1 MSFYLS
7 TLAVYFFID
16 VLLSYA
22 LNMQFGWGGVPNF
35 ALIMFQAA
43 GAYAAAVVS
52 LGPDT
57 GINSFQSYVFGAS
70 WPFPLPLL
78 VAVAAGGVLAVVV
91 GAFSLRRIRRDYQA
105 AILLIVSLVVTGLV
119 VNMVGLVNGSNGLTG
134 VPRPLSGVLSGL
146 TYDGYQWVYAAWCAV
161 VAAGVYLVVARLGR
175 SAWGRALRAVRDHE
189 DAAATIGLN
198 PAGLRMQAFVLG
210 GMIAGL
216 SGGLLVEFLA
226 AWSPAAWGY
235 AETFAVFT
243 AVILGGVGNNWGVA
257 LGTLLVQVIFLQVP
271 TFLPQVGYTGLIDAL
286 QWVLIGVLWL
296 ACLAIRP
303 RGLIPE
309 RRYRAATAAARAA
322 PATTQTVPRAQAAT
336 ASTPSAPT
344 TAATATTPTPPRT
357 QSASA
362 APAAPATA
370 PTSQAASNA
379 TPAAPAAPTA
389 APAPPAAPAAP
400 HAHPTSPDDE
410 VKGPQA
416 SQDEVKGPQAS
427 HDEVR
432 WPQPST
438 ARRFGAVSS
447 DRANPRTPAAPPD
460 TPHGVVLDVRRVC
473 VRFGG
478 VEAVRDV
485 SLQVSAGEVVGLIG
499 PNGAGKSS
507 LLGALGG
514 QFAVAAGRVLLA
526 GHDVT
531 ALPPHRRARLGL
543 VRTFQHTSTFDGL
556 TVFEN
561 LLVAGLSARGARLR
575 DSLAGGQRQR
585 AEAAAA
591 VWDQLRE
598 FDMVPVADSY
608 GAELSGGQRRLV
620 EIMRCLMQSPRVLL
634 LDEPMV
640 GVAPHLVRRISE
652 DCARISASGVAIVIV
667 EHALEV
673 VEAVCDRVVVMA
685 SGGVVTEAGY
695 AEAMSS
701 GAVREAYFA

>member
-1 MSFYLS
+1 MSYYIS

-16 VLLSYA
+16 LLLAYA
-22 LNMQFGWGGVPNF
+22 LNLQFGWGGIPNF

-57 GINSFQSYVFGAS
+57 GINAFQRYVFGAS

-78 VAVAAGGVLAVVV
+78 AATVVGGLLAVVI
-91 GAFSLRRIRRDYQA
+91 GSFSLRRIRRDYQA
-105 AILLIVSLVVTGLV
+105 AILLIVALIATGLV
-119 VNMVGLVNGSNGLTG
+119 TNVVGFVNGSNGLTG
-134 VPRPLSGVLSGL
+134 VARPLSGVLSGL
-146 TYDGYQWVYAAWCAV
+146 TYDGYQWVYAAWCGV
-161 VAAGVYLVVARLGR
+161 LAAGGYLLVSRMGR
-175 SAWGRALRAVRDHE
+175 SGWGRALRAVRDNE

-198 PAGLRMQAFVLG
+198 PAGLRMQAFVVG
-210 GMIAGL
+210 GLLAAL
-216 SGGLLVEFLA
+216 SGGLLVEFIA
-226 AWSPAAWGY
+226 SWSPAAWGY

-243 AVILGGVGNNWGVA
+243 AIILGGVGNNWGVA

-271 TFLPQVGYTGLIDAL
+271 TFLPTVGYTGLVDAL

-296 ACLAIRP
+296 ACLALRP

-309 RRYRAATAAARAA
+309 RRYRAARPAGAGTGAGTTETPIVETPAVEGLAVEGLAAEGLAAGDGNSARAPREA
-322 PATTQTVPRAQAAT
+322 AVPA
-336 ASTPSAPT
+336 
-344 TAATATTPTPPRT
+344 
-357 QSASA
+357 ASA
-362 APAAPATA
+362 VARLPVVPA
-370 PTSQAASNA
+370 
-379 TPAAPAAPTA
+379 
-389 APAPPAAPAAP
+389 
-400 HAHPTSPDDE
+400 
-410 VKGPQA
+410 V
-416 SQDEVKGPQAS
+416 
-427 HDEVR
+427 
-432 WPQPST
+432 
-438 ARRFGAVSS
+438 
-447 DRANPRTPAAPPD
+447 DRADP
-460 TPHGVVLDVRRVC
+460 VLDVRGVS

-478 VEAVRDV
+478 VQAVRDV
-485 SLQVSAGEVVGLIG
+485 SLQVGAGEVVGLIG

-514 QFAVAAGRVLLA
+514 QFAVTAGRVFLD

-531 ALPPHRRARLGL
+531 ALPPYRRARLGI

-561 LLVAGLSARGARLR
+561 LLAAAMSAREARLR
-575 DSLAGGQRQR
+575 DSLDGARRQ
-585 AEAAAA
+585 AAAA
-591 VWDQLRE
+591 EAVWERLRE
-598 FDMVPVADSY
+598 FDMVPAADSY
-608 GAELSGGQRRLV
+608 GSELSGGQRRLV
-620 EIMRCLMQSPRVLL
+620 EIMRCLMESPRVLL

-652 DCARISASGVAIVIV
+652 DCARIAASGVAIVIV

-685 SGGVVTEAGY
+685 SGQVVTEASY

>member
-1 MSFYLS
+1 MSYYLS

-16 VLLSYA
+16 LLLAYA
-22 LNMQFGWGGVPNF
+22 LNLQFGWGGIPNF
-35 ALIMFQAA
+35 ALIMFQAV

-57 GINSFQSYVFGAS
+57 GINAFQRYVFGAS
-70 WPFPLPLL
+70 WPFPLPL
-78 VAVAAGGVLAVVV
+78 VAATVAGGLLAVVV
-91 GAFSLRRIRRDYQA
+91 GSFSLRRIRRDYQA
-105 AILLIVSLVVTGLV
+105 AILLIVALIATGLV
-119 VNMVGLVNGSNGLTG
+119 TNVVGFVNGSNGLTG

-161 VAAGVYLVVARLGR
+161 LAAGGYLLVARLGR
-175 SAWGRALRAVRDHE
+175 SGWGRALRAVRDNE

-210 GMIAGL
+210 GMIAAL

-226 AWSPAAWGY
+226 SWSPAAWGY

-243 AVILGGVGNNWGVA
+243 AIILGGVGNNWGVA

-296 ACLAIRP
+296 ACLALRP

-309 RRYRAATAAARAA
+309 RRFRAALAAGAGTREMPASQTFASGDGDAGHAAREAAVPAARAA
-322 PATTQTVPRAQAAT
+322 AVR
-336 ASTPSAPT
+336 
-344 TAATATTPTPPRT
+344 
-357 QSASA
+357 
-362 APAAPATA
+362 
-370 PTSQAASNA
+370 A
-379 TPAAPAAPTA
+379 TPAIARLPVVPA
-389 APAPPAAPAAP
+389 
-400 HAHPTSPDDE
+400 
-410 VKGPQA
+410 V
-416 SQDEVKGPQAS
+416 
-427 HDEVR
+427 
-432 WPQPST
+432 
-438 ARRFGAVSS
+438 
-447 DRANPRTPAAPPD
+447 DRAD
-460 TPHGVVLDVRRVC
+460 SVLDVRGVS

-478 VEAVRDV
+478 VQAVRDV
-485 SLQVSAGEVVGLIG
+485 SLRVGAGEVVGLIG

-514 QFAVAAGRVLLA
+514 QFAITAGRVLLG

-531 ALPPHRRARLGL
+531 ALPPYRRARLGM
-543 VRTFQHTSTFDGL
+543 VRTFQHTSTFEGL

-561 LLVAGLSARGARLR
+561 LLAAAMSARGARLR
-575 DSLAGGQRQR
+575 DSLDDSRRQ
-585 AEAAAA
+585 AQASEV
-591 VWDQLRE
+591 VWERLRE

-608 GAELSGGQRRLV
+608 GSELSGGQRRLV
-620 EIMRCLMQSPRVLL
+620 EIMRCLMESPRVLL

-652 DCARISASGVAIVIV
+652 DCARIAASGVAIVIV

-685 SGGVVTEAGY
+685 SGQVVTEASY

>member
-1 MSFYLS
+1 MSYYLS

-16 VLLSYA
+16 LLLAYA
-22 LNMQFGWGGVPNF
+22 LNLQFGWGGIPNF

-57 GINSFQSYVFGAS
+57 GINAFQRYLFGAS
-70 WPFPLPLL
+70 WPFPLPL
-78 VAVAAGGVLAVVV
+78 VAATVAGGLLAVVV
-91 GAFSLRRIRRDYQA
+91 GSFSLRRIRRDYQA
-105 AILLIVSLVVTGLV
+105 AILLIVALIATGLV
-119 VNMVGLVNGSNGLTG
+119 TNVVGFVNGSNGLTG

-161 VAAGVYLVVARLGR
+161 LAAGVYLLVSRMGR
-175 SAWGRALRAVRDHE
+175 SGWGRALRAVRDNE

-210 GMIAGL
+210 GMIAAL

-226 AWSPAAWGY
+226 SWSPAAWGY

-243 AVILGGVGNNWGVA
+243 AIILGGVGNNWGVA

-296 ACLAIRP
+296 ACLALRP

-309 RRYRAATAAARAA
+309 RRYRAALPAGAGTGETPAGHALAPGDGDAAHDPREAA
-322 PATTQTVPRAQAAT
+322 VH
-336 ASTPSAPT
+336 
-344 TAATATTPTPPRT
+344 
-357 QSASA
+357 
-362 APAAPATA
+362 
-370 PTSQAASNA
+370 A
-379 TPAAPAAPTA
+379 TPAIARLPVVPA
-389 APAPPAAPAAP
+389 
-400 HAHPTSPDDE
+400 
-410 VKGPQA
+410 V
-416 SQDEVKGPQAS
+416 
-427 HDEVR
+427 
-432 WPQPST
+432 
-438 ARRFGAVSS
+438 
-447 DRANPRTPAAPPD
+447 DRADP
-460 TPHGVVLDVRRVC
+460 VLDVRGVS

-478 VEAVRDV
+478 VQAVRDV
-485 SLQVSAGEVVGLIG
+485 SLRVGAGEVVGLIG

-514 QFAVAAGRVLLA
+514 QFAVTAGRVLLDS
-526 GHDVT
+526 HDVT
-531 ALPPHRRARLGL
+531 ALPPYRRARLGM

-561 LLVAGLSARGARLR
+561 LLAAAMSARGARLR
-575 DSLAGGQRQR
+575 NSLDGVRRQ
-585 AEAAAA
+585 AQASEA
-591 VWDQLRE
+591 VWERLRE
-598 FDMVPVADSY
+598 FDMVPTADSY
-608 GAELSGGQRRLV
+608 GSELSGGQRRLV
-620 EIMRCLMQSPRVLL
+620 EIMRCLMESPRVLL

-652 DCARISASGVAIVIV
+652 DCARIAASGVAIVIV

-685 SGGVVTEAGY
+685 SGQVVTEASY

>member
-16 VLLSYA
+16 LLLAYA
-22 LNMQFGWGGVPNF
+22 LNMQFGWGGIPNF
-35 ALIMFQAA
+35 ALIVFQAA

-57 GINSFQSYVFGAS
+57 GINAFQRYVFGAS
-70 WPFPLPLL
+70 WPFPLPLV
-78 VAVAAGGVLAVVV
+78 VATVAGGALAVVV
-91 GAFSLRRIRRDYQA
+91 GSFSLRRIRRDYQA
-105 AILLIVSLVVTGLV
+105 AILLIVALIATGLV
-119 VNMVGLVNGSNGLTG
+119 TNVVGFVNGSNGLTG

-146 TYDGYQWVYAAWCAV
+146 TYDGYQWVYAGWC
-161 VAAGVYLVVARLGR
+161 GVLALGAYWLVARLGG
-175 SAWGRALRAVRDHE
+175 AGWGRGLRAVRDNE

-198 PAGLRMQAFVLG
+198 PAGMRMEAFVLG

-226 AWSPAAWGY
+226 SWSPAAWGY

-243 AVILGGVGNNWGVA
+243 AIILGGVGNNWGVA

-309 RRYRAATAAARAA
+309 RRYRAPAAGPA
-322 PATTQTVPRAQAAT
+322 PP
-336 ASTPSAPT
+336 
-344 TAATATTPTPPRT
+344 
-357 QSASA
+357 
-362 APAAPATA
+362 APAAPSGSARVPA
-370 PTSQAASNA
+370 VVEARDAADLA
-379 TPAAPAAPTA
+379 
-389 APAPPAAPAAP
+389 
-400 HAHPTSPDDE
+400 
-410 VKGPQA
+410 GP
-416 SQDEVKGPQAS
+416 
-427 HDEVR
+427 
-432 WPQPST
+432 
-438 ARRFGAVSS
+438 
-447 DRANPRTPAAPPD
+447 
-460 TPHGVVLDVRRVC
+460 VLDVRQVR

-485 SLQVSAGEVVGLIG
+485 SLQVHAGEVVGLIG

-514 QFAVAAGRVLLA
+514 QFAVSAGRVLLG
-526 GHDVT
+526 GHDIT
-531 ALPPHRRARLGL
+531 ALPPYRRARLGL
-543 VRTFQHTSTFDGL
+543 VRTFQNTSTFDGL

-561 LLVAGLSARGARLR
+561 LMVAAMSARGARLR
-575 DSLAGGQRQR
+575 DSLAGDRR
-585 AEAAAA
+585 RRADAAEA
-591 VWDQLRE
+591 VWARLRE
-598 FDMVPVADSY
+598 FDMVPAADAY

-640 GVAPHLVRRISE
+640 GVAPHLVRRISD
-652 DCARISASGVAIVIV
+652 DCARISAAGVAIVIV

-685 SGGVVTEAGY
+685 AGQVVTEASY

>member
-16 VLLSYA
+16 VLLAYS
-22 LNMQFGWGGVPNF
+22 LNLQFGWGGVPNF

-57 GINSFQSYVFGAS
+57 GVNSFQRYMFGAS
-70 WPFPLPLL
+70 WPFPLPLVL
-78 VAVAAGGVLAVVV
+78 ATVVGGVLALAV
-91 GAFSLRRIRRDYQA
+91 GSFSLRRIRRDYQA
-105 AILLIVSLVVTGLV
+105 AILLIVSLIATGLV
-119 VNMVGLVNGSNGLTG
+119 TNVVGFVNGSNGLTG
-134 VPRPLSGVLSGL
+134 VPRPLAGVLSGL

-161 VAAGVYLVVARLGR
+161 LAAGVYLLVARLGR

-189 DAAATIGLN
+189 DAAAAIGLN
-198 PAGLRMQAFVLG
+198 PAGQRMEAFVLG

-271 TFLPQVGYTGLIDAL
+271 TFLPEVGYTGLIDAL
-286 QWVLIGVLWL
+286 QWVLIGALWL

-309 RRYRAATAAARAA
+309 RRHRTQPLLAAA
-322 PATTQTVPRAQAAT
+322 
-336 ASTPSAPT
+336 
-344 TAATATTPTPPRT
+344 
-357 QSASA
+357 SASP
-362 APAAPATA
+362 PALP
-370 PTSQAASNA
+370 
-379 TPAAPAAPTA
+379 
-389 APAPPAAPAAP
+389 APAPPIATAPPVASTPPASVPPVAPLAAQPG
-400 HAHPTSPDDE
+400 SSGDE
-410 VKGPQA
+410 VNGPLP
-416 SQDEVKGPQAS
+416 SQDEVNGPLPAYAGAS
-427 HDEVR
+427 PVR
-432 WPQPST
+432 
-438 ARRFGAVSS
+438 SS
-447 DRANPRTPAAPPD
+447 LDGP
-460 TPHGVVLDVRRVC
+460 VLDVRGVS

-485 SLQVSAGEVVGLIG
+485 SLQVGAGEVVGLIG

-514 QFAVAAGRVLLA
+514 QFAVASGRVLLA

-531 ALPPHRRARLGL
+531 ALPPHRRARTGI

-561 LLVAGLSARGARLR
+561 LLVAAMSARGARLR
-575 DSLAGGQRQR
+575 DSFAGGQRRR
-585 AEAAAA
+585 AQAAELVGERLA
-591 VWDQLRE
+591 E
-598 FDMVPVADSY
+598 FDMTTVADFY
-608 GAELSGGQRRLV
+608 GSELSGGQRRLV

-673 VEAVCDRVVVMA
+673 VEAVCDRVIVMA
-685 SGGVVTEAGY
+685 SGQVVTEASY

>member
-1 MSFYLS
+1 MSYYIS
-7 TLAVYFFID
+7 TLAVFFFID
-16 VLLSYA
+16 LLLAYA
-22 LNMQFGWGGVPNF
+22 LNLQFGWGGIPNF

-57 GINSFQSYVFGAS
+57 GINAFQRYVFGAS
-70 WPFPLPLL
+70 WPFPLPL
-78 VAVAAGGVLAVVV
+78 VAATVTGGVLAVVV
-91 GAFSLRRIRRDYQA
+91 GSFSLRRIRRDYQA
-105 AILLIVSLVVTGLV
+105 AILLIVSLIAAGLV
-119 VNMVGLVNGSNGLTG
+119 TDVVGFVNGSNGLTG

-161 VAAGVYLVVARLGR
+161 LAAGGYLLVARLGR
-175 SAWGRALRAVRDHE
+175 SGWGRALRAVRDHE

-210 GMIAGL
+210 GMIAAL

-226 AWSPAAWGY
+226 SWSPAAWGY

-243 AVILGGVGNNWGVA
+243 AIILGGVGNIWGVA

-296 ACLAIRP
+296 ACLALRP

-309 RRYRAATAAARAA
+309 RRYRAGLPAGADVGVADVGAAQAPREAAA
-322 PATTQTVPRAQAAT
+322 PARPAVVRLPAVP
-336 ASTPSAPT
+336 
-344 TAATATTPTPPRT
+344 
-357 QSASA
+357 
-362 APAAPATA
+362 
-370 PTSQAASNA
+370 
-379 TPAAPAAPTA
+379 
-389 APAPPAAPAAP
+389 
-400 HAHPTSPDDE
+400 
-410 VKGPQA
+410 V
-416 SQDEVKGPQAS
+416 V
-427 HDEVR
+427 
-432 WPQPST
+432 
-438 ARRFGAVSS
+438 
-447 DRANPRTPAAPPD
+447 DRAGP
-460 TPHGVVLDVRRVC
+460 VLDARGVS

-478 VEAVRDV
+478 VQAVRNV
-485 SLQVSAGEVVGLIG
+485 SLQVGAGEVVGLIG

-514 QFAVAAGRVLLA
+514 QFPVTAGHVLLD

-531 ALPPHRRARLGL
+531 ALPPYRRARLGI

-561 LLVAGLSARGARLR
+561 LLAAAMSARGARLR
-575 DSLAGGQRQR
+575 DSLDDERRQ
-585 AEAAAA
+585 AEAAEA
-591 VWDQLRE
+591 VWRRLRE
-598 FDMVPVADSY
+598 FDMVPAADSY
-608 GAELSGGQRRLV
+608 GSELSGGQRRLV
-620 EIMRCLMQSPRVLL
+620 EIMRCLMESPRVLL

-685 SGGVVTEAGY
+685 SGQVVTEASY

>member
-16 VLLSYA
+16 LLLAYA
-22 LNMQFGWGGVPNF
+22 LNMQFGWGGIPNF
-35 ALIMFQAA
+35 ALIVFQAA

-57 GINSFQSYVFGAS
+57 GINAFQRYVFGAS
-70 WPFPLPLL
+70 WPFPLPLV
-78 VAVAAGGVLAVVV
+78 VATVAGGVLAVVV
-91 GAFSLRRIRRDYQA
+91 GSFSLRRIRRDYQA
-105 AILLIVSLVVTGLV
+105 AILLIVALIATGLV
-119 VNMVGLVNGSNGLTG
+119 TNVVGFVNGSNGLTG

-146 TYDGYQWVYAAWCAV
+146 TYDGYQWVYAGWC
-161 VAAGVYLVVARLGR
+161 GVLALGAYWLVARLGG
-175 SAWGRALRAVRDHE
+175 AGWGRGLRAVRDNE

-198 PAGLRMQAFVLG
+198 PAGLRMEAFVLG

-226 AWSPAAWGY
+226 SWSPAAWGY

-243 AVILGGVGNNWGVA
+243 AIILGGVGNIWGVA

-271 TFLPQVGYTGLIDAL
+271 TFLPEVGYTGLIDAL

-309 RRYRAATAAARAA
+309 RRYRAPAAHAPPAPAGAAAPVGSARVPAAAAARHAA
-322 PATTQTVPRAQAAT
+322 DPA
-336 ASTPSAPT
+336 
-344 TAATATTPTPPRT
+344 
-357 QSASA
+357 
-362 APAAPATA
+362 
-370 PTSQAASNA
+370 
-379 TPAAPAAPTA
+379 
-389 APAPPAAPAAP
+389 
-400 HAHPTSPDDE
+400 
-410 VKGPQA
+410 GP
-416 SQDEVKGPQAS
+416 
-427 HDEVR
+427 
-432 WPQPST
+432 
-438 ARRFGAVSS
+438 
-447 DRANPRTPAAPPD
+447 
-460 TPHGVVLDVRRVC
+460 VLDVRQVR

-485 SLQVSAGEVVGLIG
+485 SLQVHAGEVVGLIG

-514 QFAVAAGRVLLA
+514 QFAVSAGRVLLG
-526 GHDVT
+526 GHDIT
-531 ALPPHRRARLGL
+531 ALPPYRRARLGL
-543 VRTFQHTSTFDGL
+543 VRTFQNTSTFDGL

-561 LLVAGLSARGARLR
+561 LMVAAMSARGARLR
-575 DSLAGGQRQR
+575 DSLAGDRQRR
-585 AEAAAA
+585 AEAADA
-591 VWDQLRE
+591 VWARLRE
-598 FDMVPVADSY
+598 FDMVPAADAY

-640 GVAPHLVRRISE
+640 GVAPHLVRRISD
-652 DCARISASGVAIVIV
+652 DCARISAAGVAIVIV

-685 SGGVVTEAGY
+685 AGQVVTEASY

>member
-7 TLAVYFFID
+7 TLTVYFFID
-16 VLLSYA
+16 LLLAYS
-22 LNMQFGWGGVPNF
+22 LNLQFGWGGVPNF

-52 LGPDT
+52 LGPDN
-57 GINSFQSYVFGAS
+57 GINSFQQYVFGQS
-70 WPFPLPLL
+70 WPFPLPL
-78 VAVAAGGVLAVVV
+78 VMATVAGGVLALVV
-91 GAFSLRRIRRDYQA
+91 GSFSLRRIRRDYQA
-105 AILLIVSLVVTGLV
+105 AILLIVSLVATGLV
-119 VNMVGLVNGSNGLTG
+119 TNLVRLFNGSNGLTG

-161 VAAGVYLVVARLGR
+161 LAAAVYLVIARLGR

-198 PAGLRMQAFVLG
+198 PAGLRMEAFVLG

-243 AVILGGVGNNWGVA
+243 AIILGGVGNNWGVA

-309 RRYRAATAAARAA
+309 RRYRAPAVAAAAAAATAVTAPSA
-322 PATTQTVPRAQAAT
+322 PAT
-336 ASTPSAPT
+336 S
-344 TAATATTPTPPRT
+344 TATT
-357 QSASA
+357 
-362 APAAPATA
+362 
-370 PTSQAASNA
+370 TS
-379 TPAAPAAPTA
+379 
-389 APAPPAAPAAP
+389 APPAISPARATP
-400 HAHPTSPDDE
+400 SPLE
-410 VKGPQA
+410 P
-416 SQDEVKGPQAS
+416 
-427 HDEVR
+427 
-432 WPQPST
+432 
-438 ARRFGAVSS
+438 
-447 DRANPRTPAAPPD
+447 
-460 TPHGVVLDVRRVC
+460 VLDVRGVS

-478 VEAVRDV
+478 VQAVRDV
-485 SLQVSAGEVVGLIG
+485 SLQVAAGEVVGLIG

-514 QFAVAAGRVLLA
+514 QFAVASGRVLLG

-531 ALPPHRRARLGL
+531 SLPPYRRARVGI

-561 LLVAGLSARGARLR
+561 LLVAAMSARGARLR
-575 DSLAGGQRQR
+575 DALAGRQRQR
-585 AEAAAA
+585 AAAGEA
-591 VWDQLRE
+591 VWARLRE
-598 FDMVPVADSY
+598 FDMVPMADSY
-608 GAELSGGQRRLV
+608 GSELSGGQRRLV
-620 EIMRCLMQSPRVLL
+620 EIMRCLMESPRVLL

-685 SGGVVTEAGY
+685 SGQVVTDASY

>member
-1 MSFYLS
+1 MSYYLS

-16 VLLSYA
+16 LLLAYA
-22 LNMQFGWGGVPNF
+22 LNLQFGWGGIPNF
-35 ALIMFQAA
+35 ALIMFQAV
-43 GAYAAAVVS
+43 GAYAASVVS

-57 GINSFQSYVFGAS
+57 GINAFQRYVFGAS
-70 WPFPLPLL
+70 WPFPLPL
-78 VAVAAGGVLAVVV
+78 VAATVAGGLLAVVV
-91 GAFSLRRIRRDYQA
+91 GSFSLRRIRRDYQA
-105 AILLIVSLVVTGLV
+105 AILLIVSLIATGLV
-119 VNMVGLVNGSNGLTG
+119 TNVVGFVNGSNGLTG

-146 TYDGYQWVYAAWCAV
+146 TYDGYQWVYAVWCAV
-161 VAAGVYLVVARLGR
+161 LAAGGYLLVARMGR
-175 SAWGRALRAVRDHE
+175 SGWGRALRAVRDNE

-210 GMIAGL
+210 GMIAAL

-226 AWSPAAWGY
+226 SWSPAAWGY

-243 AVILGGVGNNWGVA
+243 AIILGGVGNNWGVA

-296 ACLAIRP
+296 ACLALRP

-309 RRYRAATAAARAA
+309 RRYRAALPAGAGTGETPAGHALAPGDDAAHDPREAA
-322 PATTQTVPRAQAAT
+322 VH
-336 ASTPSAPT
+336 
-344 TAATATTPTPPRT
+344 
-357 QSASA
+357 
-362 APAAPATA
+362 
-370 PTSQAASNA
+370 A
-379 TPAAPAAPTA
+379 TPAIARLPVVPA
-389 APAPPAAPAAP
+389 
-400 HAHPTSPDDE
+400 
-410 VKGPQA
+410 V
-416 SQDEVKGPQAS
+416 
-427 HDEVR
+427 
-432 WPQPST
+432 
-438 ARRFGAVSS
+438 
-447 DRANPRTPAAPPD
+447 DRADP
-460 TPHGVVLDVRRVC
+460 VLDVRGVS

-478 VEAVRDV
+478 VQAVRDV
-485 SLQVSAGEVVGLIG
+485 SLRVGAGEVVGLIG

-514 QFAVAAGRVLLA
+514 QFAVTAGRVFLDS
-526 GHDVT
+526 HDVT
-531 ALPPHRRARLGL
+531 ALPPYRRARLGM

-561 LLVAGLSARGARLR
+561 LLAAAMSARGARLR
-575 DSLAGGQRQR
+575 NSLDGVRRQ
-585 AEAAAA
+585 AQASEA
-591 VWDQLRE
+591 VWERLRE
-598 FDMVPVADSY
+598 FDMVPAADSY
-608 GAELSGGQRRLV
+608 GSELSGGQHRLV
-620 EIMRCLMQSPRVLL
+620 EIMRCLMESPRVLL

-652 DCARISASGVAIVIV
+652 DCARIAASGVAIVIV

-685 SGGVVTEAGY
+685 SGQVVTEASY

>member
-1 MSFYLS
+1 MSYYLS
-7 TLAVYFFID
+7 TLLVYFFID
-16 VLLSYA
+16 LLLAYA
-22 LNMQFGWGGVPNF
+22 LNLQFGWGGIPNF

-43 GAYAAAVVS
+43 GAYAAALVS

-57 GINSFQSYVFGAS
+57 GINAFQRYLFGAS
-70 WPFPLPLL
+70 WPFPLPL
-78 VAVAAGGVLAVVV
+78 VAATVAGGLLAVVV
-91 GAFSLRRIRRDYQA
+91 GSFSLRRIRRDYQA
-105 AILLIVSLVVTGLV
+105 AILLIVALIATGLV
-119 VNMVGLVNGSNGLTG
+119 TNVVGFVNGSNGLTG

-146 TYDGYQWVYAAWCAV
+146 TYDGYQWVYAVWCAV
-161 VAAGVYLVVARLGR
+161 LAGGGYLLVARMGR
-175 SAWGRALRAVRDHE
+175 SGWGRALRAVRDNE

-210 GMIAGL
+210 GMIAAL

-226 AWSPAAWGY
+226 SWSPAAWGY

-243 AVILGGVGNNWGVA
+243 AIILGGVGNNWGVA

-271 TFLPQVGYTGLIDAL
+271 TFLPQIGYTGLIDAL

-296 ACLAIRP
+296 ACLALRP

-309 RRYRAATAAARAA
+309 RRYRAALPAGAGTGETPVGQTLALGDGDAAHAAREAA
-322 PATTQTVPRAQAAT
+322 VPAPREAAVH
-336 ASTPSAPT
+336 
-344 TAATATTPTPPRT
+344 
-357 QSASA
+357 
-362 APAAPATA
+362 
-370 PTSQAASNA
+370 A
-379 TPAAPAAPTA
+379 TPAIARLPVVPA
-389 APAPPAAPAAP
+389 
-400 HAHPTSPDDE
+400 
-410 VKGPQA
+410 V
-416 SQDEVKGPQAS
+416 
-427 HDEVR
+427 
-432 WPQPST
+432 
-438 ARRFGAVSS
+438 
-447 DRANPRTPAAPPD
+447 DRADP
-460 TPHGVVLDVRRVC
+460 VLDVRGVS

-478 VEAVRDV
+478 VHAVRDV
-485 SLQVSAGEVVGLIG
+485 SLRVGAGEVVGLIG

-514 QFAVAAGRVLLA
+514 QFAITAGRVFLD

-531 ALPPHRRARLGL
+531 ALPPYRRARLGM

-561 LLVAGLSARGARLR
+561 LLAAAMSARGSRLR
-575 DSLAGGQRQR
+575 DSLDGVRRQ
-585 AEAAAA
+585 AQASEA
-591 VWDQLRE
+591 VWERLRE

-608 GAELSGGQRRLV
+608 GSELSGGQRRLV
-620 EIMRCLMQSPRVLL
+620 EIMRCLMESPRVLL

-652 DCARISASGVAIVIV
+652 DCARIAASGVAIVIV

-673 VEAVCDRVVVMA
+673 VEAICDRVVVMA
-685 SGGVVTEAGY
+685 SGQVVTEASY

>member
-16 VLLSYA
+16 LLLAYA
-22 LNMQFGWGGVPNF
+22 LNLQFGWGGIPNF
-35 ALIMFQAA
+35 ALIMFQAV
-43 GAYAAAVVS
+43 GAYAASVVS

-57 GINSFQSYVFGAS
+57 GINAFQRYLFGAS
-70 WPFPLPLL
+70 WPFPLPL
-78 VAVAAGGVLAVVV
+78 VAATVAGGLLAVVV
-91 GAFSLRRIRRDYQA
+91 GSFSLRRIRRDYQA
-105 AILLIVSLVVTGLV
+105 AILLIVSLIATGLV
-119 VNMVGLVNGSNGLTG
+119 TNVVGFVNGSNGLTG

-161 VAAGVYLVVARLGR
+161 LAAGVYLLVARMGR
-175 SAWGRALRAVRDHE
+175 SGWGRALRAVRDNE

-198 PAGLRMQAFVLG
+198 PAGLRMEAFVLG
-210 GMIAGL
+210 GMIAAL

-226 AWSPAAWGY
+226 SWSPAAWGY

-243 AVILGGVGNNWGVA
+243 AIILGGVGNNWGVA

-271 TFLPQVGYTGLIDAL
+271 TFLPQVGYTGLTDAL

-309 RRYRAATAAARAA
+309 RRYRAAPAGAA
-322 PATTQTVPRAQAAT
+322 P
-336 ASTPSAPT
+336 
-344 TAATATTPTPPRT
+344 
-357 QSASA
+357 
-362 APAAPATA
+362 PAGPAGA
-370 PTSQAASNA
+370 A
-379 TPAAPAAPTA
+379 TPAAGVRAALATPSGA
-389 APAPPAAPAAP
+389 SAPASRPAQAAAVTP
-400 HAHPTSPDDE
+400 GAGDGSTP
-410 VKGPQA
+410 VLQ
-416 SQDEVKGPQAS
+416 
-427 HDEVR
+427 VR
-432 WPQPST
+432 
-438 ARRFGAVSS
+438 GVSI
-447 DRANPRTPAAPPD
+447 
-460 TPHGVVLDVRRVC
+460 
-473 VRFGG
+473 RFGG

-485 SLQVSAGEVVGLIG
+485 SLRVSAGEVVGLIG

-514 QFAVAAGRVLLA
+514 QFAVASGQVLL
-526 GHDVT
+526 GSHDVT
-531 ALPPHRRARLGL
+531 ALPPYRRARLGM

-561 LLVAGLSARGARLR
+561 LLAAAMSASGARL
-575 DSLAGGQRQR
+575 SAALAGGQQRR
-585 AEAAAA
+585 AEAADA
-591 VWDQLRE
+591 VWERLRE
-598 FDMVPVADSY
+598 FDMVPAADSY
-608 GAELSGGQRRLV
+608 GSELSGGQHRLV
-620 EIMRCLMQSPRVLL
+620 EIMRCLMESPRVLL

-652 DCARISASGVAIVIV
+652 DCARIAASGVAIVIV

-685 SGGVVTEAGY
+685 SGQVVTEASY

>member
-1 MSFYLS
+1 MSYYLS

-16 VLLSYA
+16 LLLAYA
-22 LNMQFGWGGVPNF
+22 LNLQFGWGGIPNF

-57 GINSFQSYVFGAS
+57 GINAFQRYVFGTS
-70 WPFPLPLL
+70 WPFPLPL
-78 VAVAAGGVLAVVV
+78 VGATVVGGMLAVVV
-91 GAFSLRRIRRDYQA
+91 GSFSLRRIRRDYQA
-105 AILLIVSLVVTGLV
+105 AILLIVSLIATGLV
-119 VNMVGLVNGSNGLTG
+119 TNVVGFLNGSNGLTG

-146 TYDGYQWVYAAWCAV
+146 SYDGYQWVYAAWCAV
-161 VAAGVYLVVARLGR
+161 LAIGTYVLVTRLGR
-175 SAWGRALRAVRDHE
+175 SGWGRALRAVRDHE

-198 PAGLRMQAFVLG
+198 PAGLRMEAFVLG
-210 GMIAGL
+210 GMICGL

-226 AWSPAAWGY
+226 SWSPAAWGY

-243 AVILGGVGNNWGVA
+243 AIILGGVGNNWGVA

-309 RRYRAATAAARAA
+309 RRHRAA
-322 PATTQTVPRAQAAT
+322 PAPVAAVARAT
-336 ASTPSAPT
+336 ASREPD
-344 TAATATTPTPPRT
+344 AT
-357 QSASA
+357 
-362 APAAPATA
+362 
-370 PTSQAASNA
+370 
-379 TPAAPAAPTA
+379 
-389 APAPPAAPAAP
+389 APAPPARATPVPPASNL
-400 HAHPTSPDDE
+400 T
-410 VKGPQA
+410 GP
-416 SQDEVKGPQAS
+416 
-427 HDEVR
+427 
-432 WPQPST
+432 
-438 ARRFGAVSS
+438 
-447 DRANPRTPAAPPD
+447 
-460 TPHGVVLDVRRVC
+460 VLDVRQVR

-478 VEAVRDV
+478 VEAVRGV
-485 SLQVSAGEVVGLIG
+485 SLRVGAGEIVGLIG

-514 QFAVAAGRVLLA
+514 QFAVTSGRVLLG

-531 ALPPHRRARLGL
+531 ALPPYRRARLGL

-561 LLVAGLSARGARLR
+561 LLVAAMSARGARLR
-575 DSLAGGQRQR
+575 DSLADTRRR
-585 AEAAAA
+585 AEAADA
-591 VWDQLRE
+591 VWQRLRE
-598 FDMVPVADSY
+598 FDMVQVADSY
-608 GAELSGGQRRLV
+608 GSELSGGQRRLV

-640 GVAPHLVRRISE
+640 GVAPHLVRRISD

-673 VEAVCDRVVVMA
+673 VEAICDRVVVMA
-685 SGGVVTEAGY
+685 SGQVVTEANY

-701 GAVREAYFA
+701 SAVREAYFA

>member
-16 VLLSYA
+16 LLLAYA
-22 LNMQFGWGGVPNF
+22 LNMQFGWGGIPNF
-35 ALIMFQAA
+35 ALIVFQAA

-57 GINSFQSYVFGAS
+57 GINAFQRYVFGAS
-70 WPFPLPLL
+70 WPFPLPLV
-78 VAVAAGGVLAVVV
+78 VATVAGGALAVVV
-91 GAFSLRRIRRDYQA
+91 GSFSLRRIRRDYQA
-105 AILLIVSLVVTGLV
+105 AILLIVALIATGLV
-119 VNMVGLVNGSNGLTG
+119 TNVVGFVNGSNGLTG
-134 VPRPLSGVLSGL
+134 VPRPLSSVLSGL
-146 TYDGYQWVYAAWCAV
+146 TYDGYQWVYAGWC
-161 VAAGVYLVVARLGR
+161 GVLALGAYWLVARLGG
-175 SAWGRALRAVRDHE
+175 AGWGRGLRAVRDNE

-198 PAGLRMQAFVLG
+198 PAGLRMEAFVLG

-226 AWSPAAWGY
+226 SWSPAAWGY

-243 AVILGGVGNNWGVA
+243 AIILGGVGNIWGVA

-309 RRYRAATAAARAA
+309 RRYRA
-322 PATTQTVPRAQAAT
+322 
-336 ASTPSAPT
+336 
-344 TAATATTPTPPRT
+344 
-357 QSASA
+357 
-362 APAAPATA
+362 PAAG
-370 PTSQAASNA
+370 
-379 TPAAPAAPTA
+379 
-389 APAPPAAPAAP
+389 PAPPAPAA
-400 HAHPTSPDDE
+400 A
-410 VKGPQA
+410 
-416 SQDEVKGPQAS
+416 
-427 HDEVR
+427 
-432 WPQPST
+432 
-438 ARRFGAVSS
+438 
-447 DRANPRTPAAPPD
+447 AAPSGSARVPAVVEARD
-460 TPHGVVLDVRRVC
+460 AADLAGPVLDVRQVR

-485 SLQVSAGEVVGLIG
+485 SLQVHAGEVVGLIG

-514 QFAVAAGRVLLA
+514 QFAVSAGRVLLG
-526 GHDVT
+526 GHDIT
-531 ALPPHRRARLGL
+531 ALPPYRRARLGL

-561 LLVAGLSARGARLR
+561 LMVAAMSARGARLR
-575 DSLAGGQRQR
+575 DSLAGDRR
-585 AEAAAA
+585 RRADAAEA
-591 VWDQLRE
+591 VWARLRE
-598 FDMVPVADSY
+598 FDMVPAADAY

-640 GVAPHLVRRISE
+640 GVAPHLVRRISD
-652 DCARISASGVAIVIV
+652 DCARISAAGVAIVIV

-685 SGGVVTEAGY
+685 AGQVVTEASY

>member
-1 MSFYLS
+1 MSYYLS

-16 VLLSYA
+16 LLLAYA
-22 LNMQFGWGGVPNF
+22 LNLQFGWGGIPNF

-57 GINSFQSYVFGAS
+57 GINAFQRYLFGAS
-70 WPFPLPLL
+70 WPFPLPL
-78 VAVAAGGVLAVVV
+78 VAATVAGGLLAVVV
-91 GAFSLRRIRRDYQA
+91 GSFSLRRIRRDYQA
-105 AILLIVSLVVTGLV
+105 AILLIVSLIATGLV
-119 VNMVGLVNGSNGLTG
+119 TNVVGFVNGSNGLTG

-161 VAAGVYLVVARLGR
+161 LAGGVYLLVSRMGR
-175 SAWGRALRAVRDHE
+175 SGWGRALRAVRDNE

-210 GMIAGL
+210 GMIAAL
-216 SGGLLVEFLA
+216 SGGLLVEFIA
-226 AWSPAAWGY
+226 SWSPAAWGY

-243 AVILGGVGNNWGVA
+243 AIILGGVGNNWGVA

-271 TFLPQVGYTGLIDAL
+271 TFLPQIGYTGLIDAL

-296 ACLAIRP
+296 ACLALRP

-309 RRYRAATAAARAA
+309 RRYRAALPAGAGTGETPVGQTLAPGDGDAAHAAREAA
-322 PATTQTVPRAQAAT
+322 VP
-336 ASTPSAPT
+336 
-344 TAATATTPTPPRT
+344 PPRE
-357 QSASA
+357 A
-362 APAAPATA
+362 AVRAEPAIARLPVVPA
-370 PTSQAASNA
+370 
-379 TPAAPAAPTA
+379 
-389 APAPPAAPAAP
+389 
-400 HAHPTSPDDE
+400 
-410 VKGPQA
+410 V
-416 SQDEVKGPQAS
+416 
-427 HDEVR
+427 
-432 WPQPST
+432 
-438 ARRFGAVSS
+438 
-447 DRANPRTPAAPPD
+447 DRADP
-460 TPHGVVLDVRRVC
+460 VLDVRGVS

-478 VEAVRDV
+478 VQAVRDV
-485 SLQVSAGEVVGLIG
+485 SLRVGAGEVVGLIG

-514 QFAVAAGRVLLA
+514 QFAVTAGRVLLD

-531 ALPPHRRARLGL
+531 ALSPYRRARLGM

-561 LLVAGLSARGARLR
+561 LLAAAMSARGARLR
-575 DSLAGGQRQR
+575 DSLDDSRRQ
-585 AEAAAA
+585 AQASEA
-591 VWDQLRE
+591 VWERLRE
-598 FDMVPVADSY
+598 FDMVPAADSY
-608 GAELSGGQRRLV
+608 GSELSGGQRRLV
-620 EIMRCLMQSPRVLL
+620 EIMRCLMESPRVLL

-652 DCARISASGVAIVIV
+652 DCARIAASGVAIVIV

-685 SGGVVTEAGY
+685 SGQVVAEASY

>member
-1 MSFYLS
+1 MSYYLS

-16 VLLSYA
+16 LLLAYA
-22 LNMQFGWGGVPNF
+22 LNLQFGWGGIPNF

-57 GINSFQSYVFGAS
+57 GINAFQRYVLGAS
-70 WPFPLPLL
+70 WPFPLPL
-78 VAVAAGGVLAVVV
+78 VAATVAGALLAVVV
-91 GAFSLRRIRRDYQA
+91 GSFSLRRIRRDYQA
-105 AILLIVSLVVTGLV
+105 AILLIVSLIATGLV
-119 VNMVGLVNGSNGLTG
+119 TNVVGFVNGSNGLTG
-134 VPRPLSGVLSGL
+134 VPKPLSGVLSGL

-161 VAAGVYLVVARLGR
+161 LAAAGYLLVARLGR
-175 SAWGRALRAVRDHE
+175 SGWGRALRAVRDHE

-210 GMIAGL
+210 GMIAAL

-226 AWSPAAWGY
+226 SWSPAAWGY

-243 AVILGGVGNNWGVA
+243 AIILGGVGNNWGVA

-271 TFLPQVGYTGLIDAL
+271 TFLPQVGYTGLVDAL

-296 ACLAIRP
+296 ACLALRP

-309 RRYRAATAAARAA
+309 RRYRATPPAGAGNGRTTAMETAAAGDG
-322 PATTQTVPRAQAAT
+322 
-336 ASTPSAPT
+336 
-344 TAATATTPTPPRT
+344 
-357 QSASA
+357 SA
-362 APAAPATA
+362 ASHAQRETVAA
-370 PTSQAASNA
+370 A
-379 TPAAPAAPTA
+379 TPAAPRR
-389 APAPPAAPAAP
+389 PAA
-400 HAHPTSPDDE
+400 DRG
-410 VKGPQA
+410 GP
-416 SQDEVKGPQAS
+416 
-427 HDEVR
+427 
-432 WPQPST
+432 
-438 ARRFGAVSS
+438 
-447 DRANPRTPAAPPD
+447 
-460 TPHGVVLDVRRVC
+460 VLDIRSVS

-485 SLQVSAGEVVGLIG
+485 SLQVAAGEVIGLIG

-514 QFAVAAGRVLLA
+514 QFAVTSGRVLLG

-531 ALPPHRRARLGL
+531 ALPPYRRARLGL

-561 LLVAGLSARGARLR
+561 LLAAATSARGARLR
-575 DSLAGGQRQR
+575 ESLSGARRQ
-585 AEAAAA
+585 AAAA
-591 VWDQLRE
+591 EAVWERLRE
-598 FDMVPVADSY
+598 FDMVPAADSY
-608 GAELSGGQRRLV
+608 GSELSGGQRRLV

-640 GVAPHLVRRISE
+640 GVAPHLVRRISD

-685 SGGVVTEAGY
+685 SGQVVTEASY